1 MDTMITKWIPVPY
14 FQINQEGTILNSSNT
29 THSYFPATSNIW
41 NIIHEENRDRAILM
55 LSQSAN
61 SYPITKHLI
70 LQTSNNLFGNFKCT
84 IQWKDGIGH
93 LVCTEAKSVKV
104 STIAPSSVQKSLI
117 NTQKR
122 LEDSKE
128 HLNNVAKIVNIRKY

>member
-1 MDTMITKWIPVPY
+1 MDTSTTKWIPVPY
-14 FQINQEGTILNSSNT
+14 FQINQDGAILNSSNI
-29 THSYFPATSNIW
+29 THSYFPPISNIW
-41 NIIHEENRDRAILM
+41 TIIHKEDRDKAIVM
-55 LSQSAN
+55 LSQSTH
-61 SYPITKHLI
+61 SYPVTKHLI
-70 LQTSNNLFGNFKCT
+70 LETRNGFFGNFKCT

>member
-14 FQINQEGTILNSSNT
+14 FQINQKGTILNSSNT
-29 THSYFPATSNIW
+29 THSYFPDTSNIW
-41 NIIHEENRDRAILM
+41 NIIHEKDRDKAILM
-55 LSQSAN
+55 LSQSDN
-61 SYPITKHLI
+61 SYPMTKHLI
-70 LQTSNNLFGNFKCT
+70 LKTRNNLFGNFKCT

-104 STIAPSSVQKSLI
+104 STITPSSVQKSLI

-122 LEDSKE
+122 LKKSEERLD
-128 HLNNVAKIVNIRKY
+128 NAAKIVHIKKQ